1 MPSTDLEVL
10 NLALEAWPAALS
22 VMQAGGEHHQA
33 AEMSR
38 LFDSLTRWRRHRT
51 VWIPVGPR

>member
-1 MPSTDLEVL
+1 MPSTDLDVMKVT
-10 NLALEAWPAALS
+10 LAAWPVALAI
-22 VMQAGGEHHQA
+22 MQSGGEPPA
-33 AEMSR
+33 NSDVAR